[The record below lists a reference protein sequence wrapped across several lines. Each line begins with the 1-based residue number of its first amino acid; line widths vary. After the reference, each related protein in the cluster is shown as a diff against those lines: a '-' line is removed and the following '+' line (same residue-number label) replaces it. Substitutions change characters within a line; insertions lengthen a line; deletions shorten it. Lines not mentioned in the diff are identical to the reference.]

1 MFYGHVPPRQVRYTV
16 ASFAEERVA
25 RLSAPSFFEWLSTS
39 PWANAM
45 NGPEWAFPLVQSLHF
60 IGFAFS
66 IGTIAIVDLRLLG
79 LVMRREPAAVLAADL
94 KPWTLTGLVMMLVTG
109 PLMFSADAVNYHN
122 NPSFQ
127 FKMVCL
133 MAALLFH
140 FTLHRQATRSESIPW
155 ARLAGGVSLLL
166 WTAVVAGGRM
176 IAFV

>member
-1 MFYGHVPPRQVRYTV
+1 M
-16 ASFAEERVA
+16 
-25 RLSAPSFFEWLSTS
+25 SAPSFFEWLTTS

-45 NGPEWAFPLVQSLHF
+45 NGPEWAFPVVQSLHF

-79 LVMRREPAAVLAADL
+79 LTMRRQSAAELAADL
-94 KPWTLTGLVMMLVTG
+94 DPWTRLGLALMLITG
-109 PLMFSADAVNYHN
+109 PLMFSADAVAYHN

-127 FKMVCL
+127 FKMVVL
-133 MAALLFH
+133 FLALLFH
-140 FTLHRQATRSESIPW
+140 FTIHRKATRSGVLPL
-155 ARLAGGVSLLL
+155 AAKFAGGMSLLL

>member
-1 MFYGHVPPRQVRYTV
+1 VFGVY
-16 ASFAEERVA
+16 AS
-25 RLSAPSFFEWLSTS
+25 SFFEWLTAS

-45 NGPEWAFPLVQSLHF
+45 NGPEWAFPVVQSLHF
-60 IGFAFS
+60 IGFTFS

-79 LVMRREPAAVLAADL
+79 WAMRRQTASELAADL
-94 KPWTLTGLVMMLVTG
+94 DPWTWVGFALMLITG

-133 MAALLFH
+133 VLAFLFH
-140 FTLHRQATRSESIPW
+140 FTIHRKVARSAAPP
-155 ARLAGGVSLLL
+155 LAAKFVGALSLVL